1 MPRKELNVKNLTE
14 GMVVKNYIKMCELL
28 GQPVCSG
35 QSKKCQIRTWE
46 RYFDYHKEGQKFI
59 ITQIYGEP
67 LPENDGRKFRAGV
80 YAKYIEVLLLRY
92 LALNH
97 DQIVGITKR
106 QLFCLLGFV
115 PTTYNGYSSAGIKS
129 IQEKYNAT
137 HRQGIKR
144 GDVEC
149 FCDSLEVK
157 LNSVIEAALTS
168 MKRKG
173 LIDYTLQYMIV
184 TNDDKHHVAD
194 ATEIQLITQIHK
206 SVLDGMG
213 LATVSSAVTHRRIRE
228 FYHKCNLEC
237 QQYNWKRMYQRLYIT
252 YMPNAIKA
260 DTSVEVERL
269 KTIKSSKIITSLN
282 QAVAEGMYRKITS
295 TYKKYNNEESKS
307 KFVYTDEFA
316 DIQKRLVDYLVRLN
330 AAEIKMVANRID
342 HKEEN

>member
-1 MPRKELNVKNLTE
+1 MPRKELNVKILTE
-14 GMVVKNYIKMCELL
+14 GMVVKNYKKMCELL
-28 GQPVCSG
+28 GQPICSG
-35 QSKKCQIRTWE
+35 HSKQCQIKTWE
-46 RYFDYHKEGQKFI
+46 RYFDYCKEGQKFI
-59 ITQIYGEP
+59 IAQIYDEP
-67 LPENDGRKFRAGV
+67 LPEYDGRKFRAGV
-80 YAKYIEVLLLRY
+80 YAKYIEALLLRY
-92 LALNH
+92 LVSSC
-97 DQIVGITKR
+97 DQTVGITKR

-137 HRQGIKR
+137 HRQEIKK

-157 LNSVIEAALTS
+157 LNSVIESALRS

-184 TNDDKHHVAD
+184 TNDDKHHIAN
-194 ATEIQLITQIHK
+194 ATETQLITQIHK
-206 SVLDGMG
+206 SVLNGMG
-213 LATVSSAVTHRRIRE
+213 LATVSSVVTHRRIRE

-237 QQYNWKRMYQRLYIT
+237 QQYNWKRIYQRLYIT

-260 DTSVEVERL
+260 DASVEVERL
-269 KTIKSSKIITSLN
+269 KTIKSSKIVTLLN
-282 QAVAEGMYRKITS
+282 QAVVEGMYRKITN
-295 TYKKYNNEESKS
+295 THRKYNNEETKS
-307 KFVYTDEFA
+307 KFIYTDEFA

-330 AAEIKMVANRID
+330 AIEIKMVANRID

>member
-1 MPRKELNVKNLTE
+1 MSREELNVKNLTE
-14 GMVVKNYIKMCELL
+14 GMVVKNYKVMCELL
-28 GQPVCSG
+28 EQEPSSG
-35 QSKKCQIRTWE
+35 NGKKCQIKTWE
-46 RYFDYHKEGQKFI
+46 RYFDYHKKGQKFI
-59 ITQIYGEP
+59 ITQIYNEP
-67 LPENDGRKFRAGV
+67 LPEYDGRKFRDGV

-137 HRQGIKR
+137 HRQEIKR

-157 LNSVIEAALTS
+157 LNSVIESALIS
-168 MKRKG
+168 MKRKN

-184 TNDDKHHVAD
+184 TNDDKHHVAN
-194 ATEIQLITQIHK
+194 ATETQLITQIHK
-206 SVLDGMG
+206 SVLDRMGM
-213 LATVSSAVTHRRIRE
+213 ATVSSVVTHGKIRE
-228 FYHKCNLEC
+228 FYYKCNLEC
-237 QQYNWKRMYQRLYIT
+237 QQYNWRRVYRRLYIT

-260 DTSVEVERL
+260 DASVEVERL

-282 QAVAEGMYRKITS
+282 QAVVEGMYRKITN
-295 TYKKYNNEESKS
+295 TYKKYNNEETKS

-316 DIQKRLVDYLVRLN
+316 DMQKQLVDYLVRLN
-330 AAEIKMVANRID
+330 ATEIKMVADRID
-342 HKEEN
+342 HKEET